1 MTSLKDRVKALR
13 EAKGITQRRLAEL
26 VKVTPATISRLES
39 GKIAD
44 LKSSALI
51 GIADALGV
59 SLDYLVGRTRELTPA
74 DVINFDPV
82 IQAIVH
88 AYLNLGPED
97 KKNMSEYM
105 IYLEFKSKEKLTG
118 KDYAQD
124 RMMSKPDLIIE
135 LGHTDEK
142 RKPVSDDEQS

>member
-1 MTSLKDRVKALR
+1 MNSLRERVKALR
-13 EAKGITQRRLAEL
+13 EAKGMTQRRLAEL
-26 VKVTPATISRLES
+26 AKVTPATISRLES

-51 GIADALGV
+51 GIADALGI
-59 SLDYLVGRTRELTPA
+59 SLDYLVGRARELTPA
-74 DVINFDPV
+74 DVINYDPI

-88 AYLNLGPED
+88 AYLNLGPEG
-97 KKNMSEYM
+97 KKNLSEFM
-105 IYLEFKSKEKLTG
+105 IYLEFKSKDKLIG
-118 KDYAQD
+118 KDSAQD

-142 RKPVSDDEQS
+142 RKPEADDE